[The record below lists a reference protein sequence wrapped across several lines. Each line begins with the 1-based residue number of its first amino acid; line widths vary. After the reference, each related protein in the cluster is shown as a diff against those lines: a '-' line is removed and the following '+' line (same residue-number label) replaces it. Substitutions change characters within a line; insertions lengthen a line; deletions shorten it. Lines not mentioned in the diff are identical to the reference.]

1 MQLNALQDA
10 LQAYLAGES
19 DCPPAELLEQLQ
31 GSAALGAA
39 DGLRI
44 YHNAY
49 RARLLAVLREDFPA
63 LQQWLGAESF
73 EQLALAYLAAWPPR
87 HYSLRWLGEKLPEFI
102 AGYVA
107 EPQLSPL
114 RELATLEWAFTL
126 AFDARDADVL
136 SAASMGSFSAEDW
149 VALTAALVPSAN
161 WLQLQYNTLALWK
174 AAKDA
179 EPLPPLTRLPDAYSC
194 LVWRDD
200 LLCRYRSLEPD
211 EAAALRLFAAGES
224 FAGLCESL
232 LAGYADQAPMQAAV
246 WLRQWVSEG
255 LLVRTC
261 GPLLSNSPPRSVS

>member
-1 MQLNALQDA
+1 MQLSALQQA
-10 LQAYLAGES
+10 LQAYLAGAS
-19 DCPPAELLEQLQ
+19 DHPPAELLEQLQ

-87 HYSLRWLGEKLPEFI
+87 HFSLRWLGEKLPEFI

-126 AFDARDADVL
+126 AFDAKDAEVL
-136 SAASMGSFSAEDW
+136 SAEDMACLPAEDW
-149 VALTAALVPSAN
+149 VTLRASLAPSVN

-174 AAKDA
+174 AAKDG
-179 EPLPPLTRLPDAYSC
+179 EPLPELIRLPETCSC
-194 LVWRDD
+194 LVWRHD

-211 EAAALRLFAAGES
+211 EAAALRSFASGES
-224 FAGLCESL
+224 FSGLCAGLLPHHGE
-232 LAGYADQAPMQAAV
+232 QAPLQAAV
-246 WLRQWVSEG
+246 WLRQWVSDG
-255 LLVRTC
+255 LLVRIKA
-261 GPLLSNSPPRSVS
+261 GA

>member
-19 DCPPAELLEQLQ
+19 DSPPAELLTQLQ
-31 GSAALGAA
+31 GSTALGAA

-49 RARLLAVLREDFPA
+49 RTRLLAVMREDFPA

-73 EQLALAYLAAWPPR
+73 EHLALAYLAAWPPR

-107 EPQLSPL
+107 EPQRSPL

-126 AFDARDADVL
+126 AFDARDADAL
-136 SAASMGSFSAEDW
+136 SAEGMGRFSAEDW

-161 WLQLQYNTLALWK
+161 WLQLQYNTLELWK
-174 AAKDA
+174 AAKDG
-179 EPLPPLTRLPDAYSC
+179 EPLPEITRLPIDCSC
-194 LVWRDD
+194 LIWRHD
-200 LLCRYRSLEPD
+200 LVCRYRSLEPD
-211 EAAALRLFAAGES
+211 EAMALRSFAAGES
-224 FAGLCESL
+224 FAGLCEAL
-232 LAGYADQAPMQAAV
+232 LARHAEQAPMQAAI
-246 WLRQWVSEG
+246 WLRQWVSDG
-255 LLVRTC
+255 LLVRLKA
-261 GPLLSNSPPRSVS
+261 GA

>member
-1 MQLNALQDA
+1 MQLSALQQA
-10 LQAYLAGES
+10 LQAYLAGAS
-19 DCPPAELLEQLQ
+19 DRPPAELLEELQ
-31 GSAALGAA
+31 GSAAVGAA

-87 HYSLRWLGEKLPEFI
+87 HFSLRWLGEKLPEFI

-126 AFDARDADVL
+126 AFDAEDAEVL
-136 SAASMGSFSAEDW
+136 SAAGMTCLPAEDW
-149 VALTAALVPSAN
+149 VTLRAALAPSVN

-174 AAKDA
+174 AARDG
-179 EPLPPLTRLPDAYSC
+179 EPLPELIRLPETCSC
-194 LVWRDD
+194 LVWRHD
-200 LLCRYRSLEPD
+200 LLCRYRSLGPD
-211 EAAALRLFAAGES
+211 EATALRSFIDGES
-224 FAGLCESL
+224 FAELCAAL
-232 LAGYADQAPMQAAV
+232 LPHHGEQAPLQAAV
-246 WLRQWVSEG
+246 WLRQWVSDG
-255 LLVRTC
+255 LLVRLKA
-261 GPLLSNSPPRSVS
+261 GA